1 MTRWPWVTGV
11 LVAIVAAL
19 PLTRDIFYAAF
30 ISFCPQFIST
40 DRWTPDLSQQMFCGG
55 TGAGIAIAVLLG
67 FIEWGIRTIMVRRRA
82 RAFVAGAR
90 AQDGELGG

>member
-11 LVAIVAAL
+11 LVVIVAAL
-19 PLTRDIFYAAF
+19 PLTRDIFYAAY
-30 ISFCPQFIST
+30 ISAFYNQFTLGDDRSMREQSQEVFC
-40 DRWTPDLSQQMFCGG
+40 
-55 TGAGIAIAVLLG
+55 AGVAIAVLLG

-82 RAFVAGAR
+82 RPLVAGAR

>member
-11 LVAIVAAL
+11 LVAAAAIH
-19 PLTRDIFYAAF
+19 PLTHDIFHAAF
-30 ISFCPQFIST
+30 ISSE
-40 DRWTPDLSQQMFCGG
+40 RWMQDFWRFVAW
-55 TGAGIAIAVLLG
+55 GALVVAVLRG

-82 RAFVAGAR
+82 RLVVAGAR

>member
-19 PLTRDIFYAAF
+19 PLTHDIFYSAF
-30 ISFCPQFIST
+30 ISS
-40 DRWTPDLSQQMFCGG
+40 DRWMQDLSQLVFC
-55 TGAGIAIAVLLG
+55 AGVAIAVLLG

-82 RAFVAGAR
+82 RLLAAGSHKT
-90 AQDGELGG
+90 ES